1 VIEREIAQRRPD
13 GQAVAAIATG
23 RTLLDM
29 NAYQWT
35 VLFAAWLGWGFDI
48 FDSLLFNYVAPNA
61 VPVLL
66 DIPLGTA
73 AAQAA
78 TLRWTGLLTSL
89 LLVGWAIGGIVFGRV
104 ADKIGRTRTLL
115 LTMMMYAIGTAA
127 CAFAP
132 NMATLVVFRI
142 IASLGIGGEWA
153 AGAAMVA
160 EVVPEKRR
168 VEAGALLYTAAP
180 FGLFLATIVTYQIQ
194 GVYFAGSPEVAWRYV
209 FLFGL
214 LPAAVAFI
222 VRLFIKEPERWQKVA
237 TKAAS
242 PRLAELFTPKYRAIT
257 ISGLLMAVVAL
268 ITWWSCNAFLSV
280 VATGLASQASAGLS
294 RVEATAL
301 AETWKQTAGNWFN
314 IGGLI
319 GTLLTIPASKI
330 LGRRAMFSIYFLLS
344 GVSVLA
350 AFGLPMDPETRLF
363 MYFPIG
369 LTVFGVFGAF
379 TYYLPELYPTRL
391 RGTGAGFCY
400 NAGRLIAAIGPFIV
414 GSIAARG
421 SGALGGALQVLFYVG
436 FVPLIGL
443 LVMPWVMETK
453 GRVLAD

>member
-1 VIEREIAQRRPD
+1 VIEGEVSRRKE
-13 GQAVAAIATG
+13 AVAAVAG

-29 NAYQWT
+29 NGYQWT

-61 VPVLL
+61 VPTLL
-66 DIPLGTA
+66 GLRIGTP
-73 AAQAA
+73 AAQQA

-89 LLVGWAIGGIVFGRV
+89 LLIGWAVGGILFGRV
-104 ADKIGRTRTLL
+104 ADRIGRTKTLL
-115 LTMMMYAIGTAA
+115 LTMAMYALGTAA

-142 IASLGIGGEWA
+142 VASLGIGGEWA

-180 FGLFLATIVTYQIQ
+180 VGLFLATIITFQIQ
-194 GVYFAGSPEVAWRYV
+194 GVYFRDSPEFAWRYV

-214 LPAAVAFI
+214 VPALVAFL
-222 VRLFIKEPERWQKVA
+222 VRLFVKEPERWEKVA
-237 TKAAS
+237 TKAAP
-242 PRLAELFTPKYRAIT
+242 PRLREIFTPQYRMIT
-257 ISGLLMAVVAL
+257 FSGFVMALVAL
-268 ITWWSCNAFLSV
+268 ITWWSCNAFLPV
-280 VATGLASQASAGLS
+280 VATGLASQAAAGLDRAAATHLAES
-294 RVEATAL
+294 WKATA
-301 AETWKQTAGNWFN
+301 ANWFN

-319 GTLLTIPASKI
+319 GTLLTVPASKI
-330 LGRRAMFSIYFLLS
+330 LGRRMMFTIYFLVS
-344 GVSVLA
+344 GLSVLA
-350 AFGLPMDPETRLF
+350 AFGLPMDPHTRLY

-369 LTVFGVFGAF
+369 LSVFGVFGAF

-400 NAGRLIAAIGPFIV
+400 NSGRLVAAIGPFVV
-414 GSIAARG
+414 GSVAARG
-421 SGALGGALQVLFYVG
+421 AGALGGALQVLFYVG
-436 FVPLIGL
+436 FVPLLGL
-443 LVMPWVMETK
+443 LVMPWVLETK
-453 GRVLAD
+453 GRALID